1 MIEEQT
7 TSKTTLPELPHELLT
22 LPFEQVAPSE
32 TNPRLSVEKEPFEEL
47 KKSILAN
54 GLLQPIVVR
63 ARGDVYEIIGGH
75 RRFQALRELAQEH
88 PKDKRFARVSAVA
101 VDVDDAAVPVLQLAE
116 NLNRSDLSAAEIA
129 DAVARAVASGVKA
142 AQLAESLGW
151 TKRNLN
157 RYLQLANS
165 PEWFRDY
172 AKEVKVP
179 RKKVDEAGEIVL
191 DPKTKKPVIE
201 VHKYPGLQFTD
212 LTELLALYN
221 VMRESDALQLEELGG
236 EQFKPQAEKTTKR
249 LAFACAAE
257 GWSKR
262 RLREEIARAKDPRP
276 RGSNGNEEA
285 PGDERPPIVVTA
297 DRCVVDLRQAGR
309 LSAAGRGDLAA
320 QLTRALAS
328 FGFKTLLIAP

>member
-7 TSKTTLPELPHELLT
+7 TSKTILPELSRELLH

-32 TNPRLSVEKEPFEEL
+32 TNPRLSVEREPFEEL
-47 KKSILAN
+47 KKSIFAN

-63 ARGDVYEIIGGH
+63 PRGDVYEIIGGH

-172 AKEVKVP
+172 AREVKVP
-179 RKKVDEAGEIVL
+179 KSAYYGAQTQRAVENFPVSGIGFP
-191 DPKTKKPVIE
+191 PKFI
-201 VHKYPGLQFTD
+201 
-212 LTELLALYN
+212 
-221 VMRESDALQLEELGG
+221 
-236 EQFKPQAEKTTKR
+236 
-249 LAFACAAE
+249 
-257 GWSKR
+257 
-262 RLREEIARAKDPRP
+262 
-276 RGSNGNEEA
+276 
-285 PGDERPPIVVTA
+285 
-297 DRCVVDLRQAGR
+297 
-309 LSAAGRGDLAA
+309 
-320 QLTRALAS
+320 RALAIVKHAAAS
-328 FGFKTLLIAP
+328 ANVAGSSDRPIRAQSVGALAAGLAGSCAMAGWAASPQSSARITRDGIVIGLPVVLNRGRARGPATGWNPRPTRWIR

>member
-7 TSKTTLPELPHELLT
+7 TSKTILPELSRELLH

-32 TNPRLSVEKEPFEEL
+32 TNPRLSVEREPFEEL
-47 KKSILAN
+47 KKSIFAN

-63 ARGDVYEIIGGH
+63 PRGDVYEIIGGH

-101 VDVDDAAVPVLQLAE
+101 VDVEDAAVPVLQLAE

-172 AKEVKVP
+172 AREVKVP
-179 RKKVDEAGEIVL
+179 KKKVDDAGEVVL

-201 VHKYPGLQFTD
+201 VYKYPGLQFTD

-221 VMRESDALQLEELGG
+221 LMRESDALQLEELGG
-236 EQFKPQAEKTTKR
+236 EQFRPQAEKTTKR
-249 LAFACAAE
+249 LAFACATE

-276 RGSNGNEEA
+276 RGNSGNDEA
-285 PGDERPPIVVTA
+285 RDERPPIVITA
-297 DRCVVDLRQAGR
+297 DRCVIDLRQAGK
-309 LSAAGRGDLAA
+309 LSTAGRGDLAA
-320 QLTRALAS
+320 ALTRALAG